1 MSSPLDLAIRGGT
14 VVTAAD
20 TFRADI
26 GIRDGRIAALAAS
39 LPGAAEEID
48 ARGLLV
54 LPGGVDAHCHLDQPA
69 YGGVTCADDFE
80 SGTVSALCG
89 GTTTVMPFATQVAG
103 RSLRDVVADYHG
115 RARGK
120 AAGDYAFHLILTEP
134 SSQVLGQ
141 DLPALI
147 ATGHTSFKLFLTYDG
162 FRLNDNEILNI
173 LEVSKEHGALVM
185 VHAENHDCIAFLA
198 ERLVRE
204 GKTAPAFHAHAR
216 PQAVEREAS
225 HRAIALAEVAGAP
238 LFLVH
243 VSAGEAVEQI
253 AWARGRGLPVF
264 AETCPQ
270 YLFLTEEDLARP
282 GFEGAKFMCSPPP
295 RDRANPETLWRAL
308 QNDLL
313 QVVSS
318 DHSPSRFEGS
328 DGKKAHGEDAPFTEI
343 ANGVPGLETRLPL
356 LFSEGVNGGR
366 LDLCRFVALTAT
378 NPAKIYGLYPQKGT
392 IAVGSDADLVLWD
405 AGRKVTITNDR
416 LHHNVD
422 YTPYEGRP
430 VTGWP
435 VRTLLRGRTVW
446 NDGRVEVRP
455 GEGRFLPCATPLPV
469 LQQRARTP

>member
-1 MSSPLDLAIRGGT
+1 MSNPLDLAIRGGT

-20 TFRADI
+20 TFLADI
-26 GIRDGRIAALAAS
+26 GIRDGHVAALAAS

-48 ARGLLV
+48 ARGLFV

-80 SGTVSALCG
+80 SGTISALCG

-103 RSLRDVVADYHG
+103 TPLREVVADYHA

-134 SSQVLGQ
+134 SPQVLGQ

-147 ATGHTSFKLFLTYDG
+147 AAGHTSFKLFLTYDG
-162 FRLNDNEILNI
+162 FRINDSEILNI
-173 LEVSKEHGALVM
+173 LDVSKEHGALVM

-198 ERLVRE
+198 ERLVRR

-243 VSAGEAVEQI
+243 VSAGQAVEQI
-253 AWARGRGLPVF
+253 AWARSRGLPVF

-270 YLFLTEEDLARP
+270 YLFLTEDDLARP

-366 LDLCRFVALTAT
+366 FDLSRFVALTAT

-422 YTPYEGRP
+422 YTPYEGRL

-446 NDGRVEVRP
+446 NDGVVDARP
-455 GEGRFLPCATPLPV
+455 GEGRFLPCATPSPV
-469 LQQRARTP
+469 LQQQARTP

>member
-1 MSSPLDLAIRGGT
+1 MSAPLDLAIRGGT

-20 TFRADI
+20 VVRADV
-26 GIRDGRIAALAAS
+26 GVRDGKVVALAAA
-39 LPGAAEEID
+39 LPDAREEID
-48 ARGLLV
+48 ASGLLV
-54 LPGGVDAHCHLDQPA
+54 MPGGVDAHCHLAQPS
-69 YGGVTCADDFE
+69 YGGVSCADDFE
-80 SGTVSALCG
+80 SGTISALCG
-89 GTTTVMPFATQVAG
+89 GTTTIMPFATQARG
-103 RSLRDVVADYHG
+103 ERLRDVVDAYHA

-120 AAGDYAFHLILTEP
+120 AAGDYAFHLILTDP
-134 SSQVLGQ
+134 TPQVLGQ

-147 ATGHTSFKLFLTYDG
+147 ADGYTSFKLFLTYDG
-162 FRLNDNEILNI
+162 FHLKDNEILDI

-185 VHAENHDCIAFLA
+185 VHAENHDCIAHLS
-198 ERLVRE
+198 ERLLRE
-204 GKTAPAFHAHAR
+204 GRTSPAYHGHAR
-216 PQAVEREAS
+216 PQVVEREAS
-225 HRAIALAEVAGAP
+225 HRAVSLAEVAGAP

-243 VSAGEAVEQI
+243 VSAGEAIEQI
-253 AWARGRGLPVF
+253 AWARARGLPVF

-270 YLFLTEEDLARP
+270 YLFLSQDDLERP

-318 DHSPSRFEGS
+318 DHSPARFEGS
-328 DGKKAHGEDAPFTEI
+328 DGKKARGEDAPFTEI

-366 LDLCRFVALTAT
+366 FDLCRFVALTAT

-392 IAVGSDADLVLWD
+392 IAVGSDADLALWD
-405 AGRKVTITNDR
+405 ARREVTITNTA

-422 YTPYEGRP
+422 YTPFEGRR

-446 NDGRVEVRP
+446 HDGAVDARP
-455 GEGRFLPCATPLPV
+455 GEGRFLPCGTPGPILE
-469 LQQRARTP
+469 QRARAS